1 MRLGILFSGGK
12 DSCLALN
19 TARRWHDV
27 ACLITINSV
36 NLESYMFHTPNL
48 SMVPLQARAMSIPL
62 VEVETLGEKE
72 TELLDLEKAIAMAI
86 DEYDIQG
93 IATGTIASVYQAARV
108 QRITDKLDIWCYN
121 PLWMRTPESILREL
135 LDEGFRV
142 MITGVFA
149 YPLTEDYLG
158 RVLDEVL
165 FDDLREMEQKYS
177 INPAGE
183 GGELETTVLDGP
195 DFHYPLKIIESS
207 VQYKNYSGTLNIKN
221 ARRGDE

>member
-1 MRLGILFSGGK
+1 
-12 DSCLALN
+12 
-19 TARRWHDV
+19 
-27 ACLITINSV
+27 
-36 NLESYMFHTPNL
+36 
-48 SMVPLQARAMSIPL
+48 MVPLQARAMSIPL